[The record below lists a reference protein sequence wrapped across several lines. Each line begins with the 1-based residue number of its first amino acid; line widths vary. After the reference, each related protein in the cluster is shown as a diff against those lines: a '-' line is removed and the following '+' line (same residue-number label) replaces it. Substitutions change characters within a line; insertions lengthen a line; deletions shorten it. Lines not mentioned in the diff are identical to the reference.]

1 MNSAAVFFCKII
13 SFLLAG
19 LFSIGLPVKIHGR
32 PLSGSIT
39 VTAHSG
45 CLDLPDNS
53 VEAMKAGVEAGALI
67 IEFDLNFTADGTPVL
82 SHEAPDE
89 DGEYVT
95 LEEAFAFL
103 AEHPGILANVDV
115 KSTEHMEAVPSLAEK
130 AGILD
135 RIFFTGIEEDDIPAV
150 REKCP
155 GIPYYLNMEIQEDD
169 DFQALAEKTAS
180 LGAAGINI
188 NWKSAS
194 PGLVSVFHKN
204 GLPVSV
210 WTVNEEEKV
219 LRVALFGVDNI
230 TTRRPDIACKL
241 TG

>member
-53 VEAMKAGVEAGALI
+53 LEAMEAGIEAGARI
-67 IEFDLNFTADGTPVL
+67 VEFDLNFTADGTPVL
-82 SHEAPDE
+82 SHETPSEDE
-89 DGEYVT
+89 EYVT
-95 LEEAFAFL
+95 LEDAFASL
-103 AEHPGILANVDV
+103 SEHPGILANVDV
-115 KSTEHMEAVPSLAEK
+115 KNTEHLEAVPGLAEE

-135 RIFFTGIEEDDIPAV
+135 RIFFTGIEESDIPAV

-155 GIPYYLNMEIQEDD
+155 GVPFYLNTDIQEDE
-169 DFQALAEKTAS
+169 DFKALAEKTAS

-188 NWKSAS
+188 SWKYAS

-210 WTVNEEEKV
+210 WTVNDEEKV

>member
-1 MNSAAVFFCKII
+1 MNSAAVFFCKIL

-53 VEAMKAGVEAGALI
+53 VEAMKAGVEAGARI
-67 IEFDLNFTADGTPVL
+67 FEFALNFTADGTPVL
-82 SHEAPDE
+82 SHEALDE

-115 KSTEHMEAVPSLAEK
+115 KNNGHIEAVPSLAEK

-135 RIFFTGIEEDDIPAV
+135 RIFFTGIEERLVTQRTIDDVYQTDTIISRSV
-150 REKCP
+150 
-155 GIPYYLNMEIQEDD
+155 IS
-169 DFQALAEKTAS
+169 ALLTAC
-180 LGAAGINI
+180 
-188 NWKSAS
+188 
-194 PGLVSVFHKN
+194 
-204 GLPVSV
+204 
-210 WTVNEEEKV
+210 
-219 LRVALFGVDNI
+219 
-230 TTRRPDIACKL
+230 CKRHDQKQRKQNR
-241 TG
+241 